1 MADNPQRDKNSVG
14 DYFALGDVFGYFF
27 RVFKK
32 NGGASE
38 RPNFNLRTM
47 HTINKISILMF
58 IIGLV
63 FFIVKVAMR

>member
-1 MADNPQRDKNSVG
+1 MEPKVKREKNSVG

-32 NGGASE
+32 NGGAGE

-58 IIGLV
+58 LVGLV
-63 FFIVKVAMR
+63 FFIVKVSFR